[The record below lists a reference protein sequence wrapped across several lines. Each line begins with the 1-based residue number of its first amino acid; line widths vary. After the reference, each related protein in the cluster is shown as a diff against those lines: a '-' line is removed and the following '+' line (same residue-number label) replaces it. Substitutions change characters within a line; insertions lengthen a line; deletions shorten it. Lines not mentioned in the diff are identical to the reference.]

1 MVGYCVLQIIYR
13 MFDIGGISMEK
24 IDEVF
29 EFYNAGAEKGR
40 LERGLGKVELYR
52 TKEILNKYIT
62 NTNNKIF
69 DIGGGIGIYSSWL
82 SGMNN
87 EVHLLELAPS
97 AVEYAVKNQ
106 NKNNTFIAEVCD
118 ARNINRDDES
128 ADIVLLMGPLYH
140 LQNRDD
146 RLQVLNEAKRVLK
159 KDGLLFSVGISKFS
173 STTWALSTYGK
184 DNNFLDDDIFNNM
197 IENELSS
204 GIHIRPKEYP
214 YFIAQ
219 AYFHTPLGLQR
230 EIEAVGFET
239 IQKYAIEGAIWF
251 TPCLNEKWEDKKS
264 KGKIIKHCKIYRK

>member
-1 MVGYCVLQIIYR
+1 
-13 MFDIGGISMEK
+13 MEN

-52 TKEILNKYIT
+52 TKEILKKYIT
-62 NTNNKIF
+62 NTNNIIY

-82 SGMNN
+82 AEMKN

-97 AVEYAVKNQ
+97 AVEYAAENQ
-106 NKNNTFIAEVCD
+106 NENNTFIAEVCD
-118 ARNINRDDES
+118 ARKTNRNDES

-146 RLQVLNEAKRVLK
+146 RLQVLSEAKRVLK
-159 KDGLLFSVGISKFS
+159 KNGLLFSVGISKFS

-184 DNNFLDDDIFNNM
+184 DNNILDDDAFNNM

-230 EIEAVGFET
+230 EIEEVGFET
-239 IQKYAIEGAIWF
+239 IEKHAIEGLVWF
-251 TPCLNEKWEDKKS
+251 TPYLSEKWEDTNS
-264 KGKIIKHCKIYRK
+264 RERLLSIVRQTENEEEIMGMSPHFMVVSRK